1 MRLWDFVLQVFFF
14 FFLLLLLMFDL
25 NSLSLM
31 QLLWGLGIVEVVM
44 FVF

>member
-1 MRLWDFVLQVFFF
+1 MRLWDFVLQVFF